1 VGTRCRALL
10 AVLAVVLVAPSAAA
24 AGDGLVQVR
33 SVDLPVSGA
42 EPLVGGI
49 PGRTFDYVGVHW
61 RGAGRVELRARRAAG
76 GWGPWH
82 AVHVEGRPAP
92 HGRLQGWSLGEGL
105 WVGPST
111 RLEVRIHGDV
121 RRVRAHFVRSR
132 PIAVPLRATATAR
145 APAIVS
151 RSAWRADESLRRA
164 EPETAP
170 SLRYAVVHH
179 TAGPNDYT
187 RAQAPAIVRAIMAYH
202 VQSNGWNDIGYN
214 ALVDRFGTVYE
225 GRFGGVDANVVGAHA
240 RGFNTGSYGIA
251 LLGEFTTVEPTKAA
265 VEALAR
271 TIAWRLDL
279 AHVDPLRSFDV
290 VSSGSDRFPA
300 GIPVF
305 LRAVSGHRDTG
316 FTSCPGD
323 RLYALLPA
331 IARRAAAI
339 GLPKLYDVTLE
350 GVFGQALAF
359 AARLS
364 GILPWTVTVTER
376 TSGTEVERIS
386 GTGAAVAAT
395 WNTAGVAPGLYDW
408 RIEAPGATPATGSL
422 DTLAAGLSL
431 AFTGASADPEV
442 VAPGG
447 APALRASTVTYALS
461 TAANVSAVVL
471 DAAGVEV
478 AQLAAPAWRRAGE
491 HTIAFDGLGLPDGVY
506 QVRLLARATGGRE
519 ATRSVTVAVSRT
531 LGGVELRNA
540 VVTPNGDGRSDRLGI
555 RLLLNGSATV
565 RVRVLREGKWVATP
579 FTGLLTAGRRYLEW
593 DATRRTG
600 SLREGAFTAVVEA
613 TDAVATSRVELPFV
627 ADWTPPRIAVVSSSP
642 PRIRVSE
649 AARLD
654 VRLNGIRRRLDVD
667 AAGVVALPGA
677 SRIRTLVV
685 IARDP
690 SGNVGELRRS

>member
-1 VGTRCRALL
+1 MGTRRRALL
-10 AVLAVVLVAPSAAA
+10 VVLAVALLAPSTAA
-24 AGDGLVQVR
+24 AGDGLVRVT
-33 SVDLPVSGA
+33 SVDVPLAGA
-42 EPLVGGI
+42 RPLVGGA

-61 RGAGRVELRARRAAG
+61 RGAGTVELRTRVADG
-76 GWGPWH
+76 GWGSWH

-92 HGRLQGWSLGEGL
+92 RGRLTGWTLGEGI

-111 RLEVRIHGDV
+111 RFEVRTRGDV
-121 RRVRAHFVRSR
+121 RSIRAHLVRSR
-132 PIAVPLRATATAR
+132 PLAVPLRATATAR

-151 RSAWRADESLRRA
+151 RSAWRADESLRQA

-170 SLRYAVVHH
+170 SIRYAVVHH

-240 RGFNTGSYGIA
+240 KGFNTGSFGIA
-251 LLGEFTTVEPTKAA
+251 LLGEFTSVEPTKAA

-271 TIAWRLDL
+271 TVAWRLDL
-279 AHVDPLRSFDV
+279 AHVDPLATFDV
-290 VSSGSDRFPA
+290 ISSGSDRFPA

-331 IARRAAAI
+331 IARRVAAI
-339 GLPKLYDVTLE
+339 GLPKLYDVRLE

-364 GILPWTVTVTER
+364 GVLPWTVTVTDR
-376 TSGTEVERIS
+376 TSGTEVTRIA
-386 GTGAAVAAT
+386 GTGSVVSAT
-395 WNTAGVAPGLYDW
+395 WETAGVVPGVYDW

-447 APALRASTVTYALS
+447 ALALRASTVTYALS
-461 TAANVSAVVL
+461 TAANVSALVL
-471 DAAGVEV
+471 DATGVEV
-478 AQLAAPAWRRAGE
+478 AELAAPAWRRAGE
-491 HTIAFDGLGLPDGVY
+491 HTIAFDGLGLPDGLY
-506 QVRLLARATGGRE
+506 EVRLLARATGGRE

-555 RLLLNGSATV
+555 RLVLNGPATV
-565 RVRVLREGKWVATP
+565 RVRVLREGRWVATP
-579 FTGLLTAGRRYLEW
+579 FTGVLAAGRRYLEW
-593 DATRRTG
+593 DATRQAG

-613 TDAVATSRVELPFV
+613 TDAVATSRVALPFV
-627 ADWTPPRIAVVSSSP
+627 ADWTPPRIAVVSSVP

-654 VRLNGIRRRLDVD
+654 VRLNGIRRRLDVK
-667 AAGVVALPGA
+667 AAGVVTLPGA

-685 IARDP
+685 IARDA
-690 SGNVGELRRS
+690 SGNVGELRRR

>member
-1 VGTRCRALL
+1 MLLVLAAALL
-10 AVLAVVLVAPSAAA
+10 VPSTAA
-24 AGDGLVQVR
+24 AGDGLVQVT
-33 SVDLPVSGA
+33 SVDVRFAGA
-42 EPLVGGI
+42 RPLVGGGS
-49 PGRTFDYVGVHW
+49 GRTFDYVGVHW
-61 RGAGRVELRARRAAG
+61 RGAGSVELRTRRTAG
-76 GWGPWH
+76 GWGRWH

-92 HGRLQGWSLGEGL
+92 RGRLQGWSLGEGI

-111 RLEVRIHGDV
+111 RFEVRALGDV
-121 RRVRAHFVRSR
+121 RRIRAHLVRSR
-132 PIAVPLRATATAR
+132 PVAVPLRTTAAAG

-151 RSAWRADESLRRA
+151 RSAWRADETLRRA

-170 SLRYAVVHH
+170 SIRYAVVHH

-202 VQSNGWNDIGYN
+202 VRSNGWNDIGYN

-240 RGFNTGSYGIA
+240 KGFNTGSYGIA
-251 LLGEFTTVEPTKAA
+251 LLGEFTSVEPTKAA

-271 TIAWRLDL
+271 TVAWRLDL
-279 AHVDPLRSFDV
+279 AHVDPLTTFDV

-331 IARRAAAI
+331 IARRVAAI

-359 AARLS
+359 SARLS
-364 GILPWTVTVTER
+364 GILPWTVTVTDRASGAEVTR
-376 TSGTEVERIS
+376 LSGTS
-386 GTGAAVAAT
+386 AAVSGSWDT
-395 WNTAGVAPGLYDW
+395 VDVAPGLYDW

-447 APALRASTVTYALS
+447 ALALRASTVTYTLS

-471 DAAGVEV
+471 DATGVEV
-478 AQLAAPAWRRAGE
+478 AELAAPAWRRAGE
-491 HTIAFDGLGLPDGVY
+491 HVIAFDGLGLPDGLY
-506 QVRLLARATGGRE
+506 EVRLLARATGGRE

-531 LGGVELRNA
+531 LGGAELRNA

-555 RLLLNGSATV
+555 RLVLNGPATV

-579 FTGLLTAGRRYLEW
+579 FSGALAAGRRYLEW

-600 SLREGAFTAVVEA
+600 SLREGAFIAVVEA
-613 TDAVATSRVELPFV
+613 TDLVATARIALPFV
-627 ADWTPPRIAVVSSSP
+627 ADWTPPRIAVVSSVP

-649 AARLD
+649 PARLD
-654 VRLNGIRRRLDVD
+654 VRLNGVRRRLDVGV
-667 AAGVVALPGA
+667 AGVVELPGA
-677 SRIRTLVV
+677 ARIRTLVV

-690 SGNVGELRRS
+690 SGNVGELRRR